1 MFFSVNPYSIQG
13 KVALVTGAL
22 GAIGQATSLKLAS
35 LGASLVLVDIRPEG
49 ESEKLCEQINQ
60 LDGVSAI
67 YVNAD
72 VRKSADIERMFAEGA
87 RRFFQINILVN
98 IAGIALYKG
107 YFTNE
112 DKETIDAGLDIN
124 LRAPMELTRLFV
136 KELKS
141 YGREG
146 VVINLTSFAG
156 VVPREHFEVYG
167 TTKAA
172 LIYFTKACQYLAPQI
187 RVAAVAPFFVNSPM
201 VSKSATAKKSSFVN
215 RHTMLSAADVA
226 QAVVNQIENRSSAG
240 KTVMLIGGSTSL
252 PLWLYEP
259 ATIYIIL
266 LIYICWAVGLL
277 KSFLTFGKS
286 TKTLTA

>member
-1 MFFSVNPYSIQG
+1 MFFSANPYSIQG

-201 VSKSATAKKSSFVN
+201 
-215 RHTMLSAADVA
+215 
-226 QAVVNQIENRSSAG
+226 
-240 KTVMLIGGSTSL
+240 
-252 PLWLYEP
+252 
-259 ATIYIIL
+259 
-266 LIYICWAVGLL
+266 
-277 KSFLTFGKS
+277 
-286 TKTLTA
+286 